1 MFRIWCPFPQKDA
14 SDKPMIAI
22 TTTEQAGGTAWLPP
36 RNCVAKSIA
45 RVELCMPVH
54 RLIVRETFSS
64 CLQNGNRGTQYP
76 RTKAL
81 TWKANTGNRS
91 RNPSMDTIRLL
102 FKANGLPMHSDV
114 HTMAIR
120 GNNAR
125 ILSTK
130 LLAYV
135 FRLRPSTMGRITTY
149 KPPHGSWVTRTHYPQ
164 FNNMITIEMHSNI
177 SFT

>member
-1 MFRIWCPFPQKDA
+1 MLRIWCPFPQKDA
-14 SDKPMIAI
+14 SDKPIIAI

-45 RVELCMPVH
+45 SVELCMPVH
-54 RLIVRETFSS
+54 RLMVRETFSS
-64 CLQNGNRGTQYP
+64 CLQNGNLGTQYP

-81 TWKANTGNRS
+81 IWKANTGNRS

-102 FKANGLPMHSDV
+102 FIDNGLPIHRDV

-120 GNNAR
+120 GITGR

-130 LLAYV
+130 LFAYV
-135 FRLRPSTMGRITTY
+135 FRLSPSTIGRITTC
-149 KPPHGSWVTRTHYPQ
+149 KSSHRSWVARNHYQ
-164 FNNMITIEMHSNI
+164 
-177 SFT
+177 